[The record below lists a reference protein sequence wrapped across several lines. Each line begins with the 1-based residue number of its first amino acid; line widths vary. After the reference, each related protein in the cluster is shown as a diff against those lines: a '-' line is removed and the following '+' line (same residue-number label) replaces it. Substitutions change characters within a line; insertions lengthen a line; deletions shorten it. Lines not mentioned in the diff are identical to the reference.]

1 MHAIVEIGGKQFKV
15 EKEQKLRVPL
25 IHEKSGAKIKFDRV
39 LFFIDDKGKEEIGA
53 PTVKNMQVTA
63 TVLEHDREKKIVVF
77 KKKRRKGYQVKNGH
91 RQHFSLISIDEIGQ
105 AKAEKKKTEEK
116 KADTKTTAK
125 TENEKETRAKE
136 PAKKTVKKTTKK
148 TEEKKE
154 S

>member
-25 IHEKSGAKIKFDRV
+25 IHEESGAKVNFDRV
-39 LFFIDDKGKEEIGA
+39 LFFSDDKGKEEIGT

-63 TVLEHDREKKIVVF
+63 TVLEHDREKKIIIF

-91 RQHFSLISIDEIGQ
+91 RQHFSVISIDDIRQ
-105 AKAEKKKTEEK
+105 AKAEQKKTEQK
-116 KADTKTTAK
+116 KTETETTAK
-125 TENEKETRAKE
+125 AKA
-136 PAKKTVKKTTKK
+136 PAKKTPKETTKK